1 MSVKYRLLLTM
12 LALTAVVGSV
22 ALVHA
27 PPANTPPNIGT
38 PVINFSS
45 PGPSDTVTV
54 SVNVTSARSTV
65 KNVTVTYTID
75 NWKATNSSIQASYNA
90 TTTNA
95 TAKIPPLT
103 TGGKV
108 SYYVVAYDLTG
119 LKAVNNN
126 SGAYFS
132 YNVTAPQGPAST
144 TATLTYILVT
154 VAIGAAISV
163 VAIMILKA
171 PMGSTKKGPS
181 S

>member
-27 PPANTPPNIGT
+27 PSANTPPNIGT
-38 PVINFSS
+38 PVINSSS

-103 TGGKV
+103 MGGKV
-108 SYYVVAYDLTG
+108 SYYVVAYDISG
-119 LKAVNNN
+119 LKAVN
-126 SGAYFS
+126 AYFS

-154 VAIGAAISV
+154 IAIGAAISV

-171 PMGSTKKGPS
+171 PIGSTKKGPS